1 MPSHWYYDRD
11 ALDRDYGD
19 FDDYQSPRNP
29 HPDSIL
35 WRSSYSPIGPKA
47 DIIREQVKFWGKKG
61 VHYHQFLS
69 AGENTL
75 NLKLSVEL
83 YRWIILQG
91 AFDLNSWLKRYA
103 HVMLCPGWHQDTY
116 VEEYHRN
123 FFTNYAR
130 GNRLDH
136 CGSKDFHIGA
146 LSLIPGLLAGLEAL
160 DITEP
165 ATLIEHVVSL
175 VRATH
180 DHANSLR
187 AAADL
192 TRILLHVSDGEPIR
206 KVLTE
211 LPIPGV
217 SVSQFMNWVDLPD
230 RVIVGEKLST
240 ACYLPESFV
249 ASLYFAWKYHD
260 DFSLGLLQNAKV
272 GGDNCHR
279 AVVTGSIL
287 GIGCGVPRKWL
298 RNLASME
305 DLRCDLRVAK
315 GLSL

>member
-1 MPSHWYYDRD
+1 MSLQNAFLGSLVGDAIAMPSHWYYDRD

-136 CGSKDFHIGA
+136 CGSKDFHIKSNQWYTPQTSKCA
-146 LSLIPGLLAGLEAL
+146 
-160 DITEP
+160 
-165 ATLIEHVVSL
+165 VSG
-175 VRATH
+175 R
-180 DHANSLR
+180 
-187 AAADL
+187 
-192 TRILLHVSDGEPIR
+192 G
-206 KVLTE
+206 K
-211 LPIPGV
+211 
-217 SVSQFMNWVDLPD
+217 
-230 RVIVGEKLST
+230 
-240 ACYLPESFV
+240 
-249 ASLYFAWKYHD
+249 
-260 DFSLGLLQNAKV
+260 FSA
-272 GGDNCHR
+272 
-279 AVVTGSIL
+279 
-287 GIGCGVPRKWL
+287 
-298 RNLASME
+298 
-305 DLRCDLRVAK
+305 
-315 GLSL
+315 